1 MTTNRSS
8 DLTEKQ
14 ASETDFLAYD
24 KEKFNFKFSPNR
36 VDEEDDGDTETES
49 ESESEREVGDG
60 SVTCGDYKVIEDL
73 PKPDPEWDVDSFD
86 GLEYES
92 DPELRARFA
101 NDNAYMEYREVR
113 IQALENRGFLPDPFN
128 FIDAIQNLDGP
139 AYDNMTNR
147 EYLAGR
153 ASSCVKKLNDLK
165 AKTVEFVSIV
175 RATTTGGGASWKVYI
190 TFMAREY
197 PNGPLMEYQAKAM
210 DFVGDRSPVPI
221 LCRPAPKPLTLP

>member
-113 IQALENRGFLPDPFN
+113 IQALENRVMEFL
-128 FIDAIQNLDGP
+128 AH
-139 AYDNMTNR
+139 
-147 EYLAGR
+147 
-153 ASSCVKKLNDLK
+153 
-165 AKTVEFVSIV
+165 
-175 RATTTGGGASWKVYI
+175 
-190 TFMAREY
+190 
-197 PNGPLMEYQAKAM
+197 
-210 DFVGDRSPVPI
+210 
-221 LCRPAPKPLTLP
+221 